1 MEAGKAP
8 LVRRKPHSRRDR
20 SHIGRGVRGQK
31 PLAMPR
37 AFGQGE
43 FNLPR
48 REIHDR
54 EDSFDRSVGRV
65 SKTFV
70 EQAFG

>member
-1 MEAGKAP
+1 MEPGKAP
-8 LVRRKPHSRRDR
+8 LVRRKPHPRRNR
-20 SHIGRGVRGQK
+20 SHVGRGVCGQK

-37 AFGQGE
+37 ALGQGE
-43 FNLPR
+43 FNLSR
-48 REIHDR
+48 REIHDH
-54 EDSFDRSVGRV
+54 EDSFDRSVRRL